1 MERGS
6 AELRAYRDEAARL
19 EAARRERAVHSQRMQ
34 RNAEPLTQNEVAG
47 CWGTLGIWFIFPSFA
62 CYMLERRGNDRVG
75 LCCGSWFLFCFL
87 PCPDDDNEWHM
98 TTINGLIYYRTCD
111 NDKMFHSCCCNVIRG
126 PYPEMEDW
134 HICHTAI
141 RLIPC

>member
-75 LCCGSWFLFCFL
+75 LCCGLWFLFCFCRAL
-87 PCPDDDNEWHM
+87 M
-98 TTINGLIYYRTCD
+98 TTVNGIWQQLMTSNTTGRVTMTRCSIAVVAT
-111 NDKMFHSCCCNVIRG
+111 
-126 PYPEMEDW
+126 
-134 HICHTAI
+134 
-141 RLIPC
+141 

>member
-75 LCCGSWFLFCFL
+75 LCCGLWFLFCFL
-87 PCPDDDNEWHM
+87 PCPDDDGEWHM
-98 TTINGLIYYRTCD
+98 ATINDLKYYRTCD
-111 NDKMFHSCCCNVIRG
+111 NDKMFHSCCCNVIRDASQDD
-126 PYPEMEDW
+126 ECL
-134 HICHTAI
+134 ICSTEI